1 MADRW
6 PQMMTKKTALAY
18 LDIGE
23 TAFDREIAAARLP
36 DGVLFGGRLH
46 WYRDALDKALAV
58 IAGEMPEDAAIARFR
73 ERIAKKKAA

>member
-6 PQMMTKKTALAY
+6 PSMMTKRTALAY
-18 LDIGE
+18 LDLGE
-23 TAFDREIAAARLP
+23 TAFEREIAEGRLP

-58 IAGEMPEDAAIARFR
+58 IAGETGIDHEREFWERFGG
-73 ERIAKKKAA
+73 KAA